1 MSNIAATTQ
10 HILNSF
16 AQGDIPAIL
25 AVNAPNVEWVHPGDA
40 SIVPFAG
47 TFKNIDGAIGFF
59 TGIGQSVRVTAFEPR
74 GFSESG
80 NVVHAEVYIAG
91 TGIATGKTY
100 ENVVDMAFTYN
111 NEGQLARYEA
121 FVDPTNLENALR
133 A

>member
-1 MSNIAATTQ
+1 MSNITATTQ
-10 HILNSF
+10 HILQSF

-25 AVNAPNVEWVHPGDA
+25 ATNAPNVEWIHPGDP

-47 TFKNIDGAIGFF
+47 TFKGIDGAVGFF
-59 TGIGQSVRVTAFEPR
+59 TGIGQSVQVTAFEPR

-80 NVVHAEVYIAG
+80 NVVRAEVYLAG
-91 TGIATGKTY
+91 TGITTGKTY
-100 ENVVDMAFTYN
+100 DNVIDMAFTYN
-111 NEGQLARYEA
+111 TDGQLARYEA